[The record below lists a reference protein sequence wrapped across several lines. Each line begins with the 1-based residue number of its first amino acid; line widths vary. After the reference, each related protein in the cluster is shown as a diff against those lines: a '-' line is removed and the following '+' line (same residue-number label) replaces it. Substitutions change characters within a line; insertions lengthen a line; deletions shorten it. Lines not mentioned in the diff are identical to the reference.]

1 MTKTELM
8 ETYTAEQLAE
18 MVVRLDIAGEMPAK
32 HIRNLE
38 NEIIKNNQK

>member
-18 MVVRLDIAGEMPAK
+18 MVVEMENNG
-32 HIRNLE
+32 RN
-38 NEIIKNNQK
+38 IIFSPKQFYSQ